1 MKIYT
6 EVVYTWDDTKEEL
19 VKESSKSFD
28 YHGPLALC
36 WVQFIPAI
44 IAGVQLAITVYG
56 AYKGQQAAEEAARA
70 EAARRANL
78 KRLAIKK
85 FKHQQGTAAWNLSNL
100 DRQEQ
105 RDRDIEKNVLLTETI
120 KKKKIEGTIKAN
132 GGMYGQSS
140 DFYMDRISGD
150 LLRGMDAYKE
160 DFLFKRIEIQT
171 KGESVMRG
179 LRTDRI
185 NMQYGIAGLT
195 PPSTPDKSLMWLQ
208 MGNAALDAYG
218 TYWKYSKPKV
228 DSNIYGYDADTSSSV
243 YGMETV

>member
-6 EVVYTWDDTKEEL
+6 EVIYTWDDAKGEL
-19 VKESSKSFD
+19 VEESSKSFD
-28 YHGPLALC
+28 YHGPLTLC
-36 WVQFIPAI
+36 TWAAAVPYI
-44 IAGVQLAITVYG
+44 IAGVQLAISAYG
-56 AYKGQQAAEEAARA
+56 IYKGQQAAEEAAKA

-120 KKKKIEGTIKAN
+120 KQKKIEGTIKAH

-150 LLRGMDAYKE
+150 LLRGMDAHKE
-160 DFLFKRIEIQT
+160 DFLFKRLEVQT

-195 PPSTPDKSLMWLQ
+195 APSTPDRSLMYLQ
-208 MGNAALDAYG
+208 MANAGLDAYG
-218 TYWKYSKPKV
+218 TYWKYSQP
-228 DSNIYGYDADTSSSV
+228 NRTA
-243 YGMETV
+243 

>member
-6 EVVYTWDDTKEEL
+6 EVIYTWDDAKGEL
-19 VKESSKSFD
+19 VEESSKSFD
-28 YHGPLALC
+28 YHGPLTLC
-36 WVQFIPAI
+36 VAPAAAAVAPWVVPAI
-44 IAGVQLAITVYG
+44 IAGVQLAISLYG
-56 AYKGQQAAEEAARA
+56 SWKGQQAAEEAAKA

-120 KKKKIEGTIKAN
+120 KQKKIEGTIKAH

-150 LLRGMDAYKE
+150 LLRGMDAHKE
-160 DFLFKRIEIQT
+160 DFLFKRLEVQT

-195 PPSTPDKSLMWLQ
+195 APSTPVRSLMYLQ
-208 MGNAALDAYG
+208 MANAGLDAFG
-218 TYWKYSKPKV
+218 TYWKYDQP
-228 DSNIYGYDADTSSSV
+228 NRTA
-243 YGMETV
+243 

>member
-1 MKIYT
+1 MA
-6 EVVYTWDDTKEEL
+6 
-19 VKESSKSFD
+19 
-28 YHGPLALC
+28 GPLVAA
-36 WVQFIPAI
+36 IPYI
-44 IAGVQLAITVYG
+44 IAGVQLAISAYG
-56 AYKGQQAAEEAARA
+56 IWKGQQASEEAAKA

-85 FKHQQGTAAWNLSNL
+85 FKHQQGTAVWNLSNL

-120 KKKKIEGTIKAN
+120 KKKKIEGTIRAH

-150 LLRGMDAYKE
+150 LLRGMDALKE

-179 LRTDRI
+179 LQTDRI

-195 PPSTPDKSLMWLQ
+195 APSTSDRSLMWLQ

-218 TYWKYSKPKV
+218 TFHKYNPPK
-228 DSNIYGYDADTSSSV
+228 TS
-243 YGMETV
+243 